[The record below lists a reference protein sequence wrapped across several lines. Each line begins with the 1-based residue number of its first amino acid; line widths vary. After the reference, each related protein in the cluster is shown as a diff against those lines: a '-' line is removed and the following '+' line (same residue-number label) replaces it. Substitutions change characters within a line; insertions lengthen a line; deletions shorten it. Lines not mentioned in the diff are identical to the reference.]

1 MQEYAIEIQDLTRTF
16 RVPEKGGI
24 FRAKTITALDHVNL
38 KIKEKE
44 IFGLL
49 GPNGAGKTT
58 LVKIL
63 ATLLTP
69 SSGRATVGGYD
80 IVEDGQKVRGII
92 SYVYM
97 AQRSFFWRLTGRQ
110 SLEYFGTLY
119 NIPMRKLKGRI
130 ENALEVVELAD
141 RADERVTRYSTGM
154 RFRLA
159 IARGLLPDT
168 PVLLMDEPTLG
179 LDPHSARKIRDYVKE
194 KLVGEEGK
202 TVFLAT
208 NNLSEAEY
216 LCDRVAVIHEG
227 SVKVVDSPARI
238 RGNRALEEVFLE
250 LTGEK
255 PT

>member
-1 MQEYAIEIQDLTRTF
+1 
-16 RVPEKGGI
+16 
-24 FRAKTITALDHVNL
+24 
-38 KIKEKE
+38 
-44 IFGLL
+44 
-49 GPNGAGKTT
+49 
-58 LVKIL
+58 
-63 ATLLTP
+63 
-69 SSGRATVGGYD
+69 
-80 IVEDGQKVRGII
+80 
-92 SYVYM
+92 
-97 AQRSFFWRLTGRQ
+97 
-110 SLEYFGTLY
+110 
-119 NIPMRKLKGRI
+119 
-130 ENALEVVELAD
+130 
-141 RADERVTRYSTGM
+141 M